1 MKKKFSKNIQTV
13 IDILQD
19 EVSGD
24 VSAALKKITSDY
36 TMTWVYTGLKRK
48 ELFPTTGRNIKKELE
63 EVYPIKGRQY
73 DIKNIAGGENVVMI
87 ELVESYPDPK
97 TKKVYRTPMV
107 LVLEIKN
114 GKIRTGRHYLDPTIS
129 RKHLTKVQ
137 IEKAYKNS
145 RGSLIIIK

>member
-107 LVLEIKN
+107 LVLEIKKWKKLERGDIILTRQFHEN
-114 GKIRTGRHYLDPTIS
+114 ISLKFKLKRH
-129 RKHLTKVQ
+129 
-137 IEKAYKNS
+137 
-145 RGSLIIIK
+145 IKTAGVH